1 VPADADVASLYSHAE
16 PIVGARPNRA
26 SAVPIKILFMDH
38 LLSQW
43 TEREICA
50 HRGGL
55 STRDPRNPDLQ
66 DATTSG
72 DRSTPACRVEL
83 HNSLDNC
90 CLGIYIGC
98 MTPPRAADTTL
109 PEELSVRSKHGI
121 IRLVNRVRIELIDAM
136 DRELAQFDIT
146 APQLIVLASVAN
158 READSASQLC
168 KSISY
173 DPGAMTRMI
182 DRLEQKGLVRRVPRP
197 DDRRAMTLEMTAAG
211 KALYPQL
218 LAVKESVQARF
229 LRGFTKDEVA
239 GLEKLLNRLLD
250 NR

>member
-1 VPADADVASLYSHAE
+1 LAPALGDCAPTRAM
-16 PIVGARPNRA
+16 ART
-26 SAVPIKILFMDH
+26 
-38 LLSQW
+38 LS
-43 TEREICA
+43 RCA
-50 HRGGL
+50 R
-55 STRDPRNPDLQ
+55 RPRVSF
-66 DATTSG
+66 A
-72 DRSTPACRVEL
+72 
-83 HNSLDNC
+83 NSYNGLDNS
-90 CLGIYIGC
+90 CLGIYIVD
-98 MTPPRAADTTL
+98 MPPRTAEATL
-109 PEELSVRSKHGI
+109 PDELAFRAKHGI
-121 IRLVNRVRIELIDAM
+121 LRLVNRVRVEMIDAM

-158 READSASQLC
+158 READSAAQLC

-218 LAVKESVQARF
+218 LAVKETVQTRF
-229 LRGFTKDEVA
+229 LRGFTKDEIA
-239 GLEKLLNRLLD
+239 MLEKLLHRVLD